1 MADPTL
7 VNGQITDAVTQANV
21 KVLSDAP
28 AQALGNLYQVA
39 SHATGLSIQNATA
52 NQQNM
57 NTIDTGV
64 TTQGVNLIYTMPVA
78 ADARGTNEVFSGNSL
93 AELIASLKTTVS
105 SFS

>member
-1 MADPTL
+1 
-7 VNGQITDAVTQANV
+7 
-21 KVLSDAP
+21 
-28 AQALGNLYQVA
+28 
-39 SHATGLSIQNATA
+39 
-52 NQQNM
+52 M